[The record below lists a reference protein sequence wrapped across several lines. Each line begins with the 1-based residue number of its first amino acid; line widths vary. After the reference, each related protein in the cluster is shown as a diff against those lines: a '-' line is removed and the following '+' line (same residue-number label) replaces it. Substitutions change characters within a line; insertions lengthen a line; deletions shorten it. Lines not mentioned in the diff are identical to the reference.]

1 MRALAFLCAIFGLMA
16 ESVAAAADS
25 SAADA
30 SQIHGFTVEYGEVG
44 LDKLQKMQSSLE
56 QQMQIVEQSGVPP
69 ATLQFFQSVPVVIVK
84 ELDTGFG
91 HARVDESGRQIVELK
106 AAKLPADRPILL
118 HELLHAYHGQK
129 LGPTPMIRDSYRQAV
144 QSGVYRRYAKAHFL
158 EAPNEYFAVIGSI
171 FLYGKRIDQP
181 PFDCSLTAKY
191 QPQFIAFL
199 TEQFG
204 PHPCK

>member
-1 MRALAFLCAIFGLMA
+1 VTRHALALVFAGLG
-16 ESVAAAADS
+16 SLLVAAVAEAGDGDS
-25 SAADA
+25 
-30 SQIHGFTVEYGEVG
+30 IEIRGFTVEYGQVG
-44 LDKLQKMQSSLE
+44 LDKLQKMQASLE
-56 QQMQIVEQSGVPP
+56 HQMGIVEQSGVPP
-69 ATLQFFQSVPVVIVK
+69 ATLDFFKGVPIVMVQD
-84 ELDTGFG
+84 LSTGFG
-91 HARVDESGRQIVELK
+91 HANKDERGRQVVEIK
-106 AAKLPADRPILL
+106 AAKLPEDRPILL
-118 HELLHAYHGQK
+118 HELLHAYHGVK

-144 QSGVYRRYAKAHFL
+144 QSGVYKAYAKAHFL

-204 PHPCK
+204 PHACK